1 MKSFYKY
8 MDKIPKTFIPII
20 GVLMTIFLGCINH
33 LTGYEISFSI
43 FYLLPIIFV
52 SWFGK
57 RTHGVIASVFS
68 AEALMWADLSS
79 DHFYSNFAIPVWN
92 SIMVLGF
99 FLLITFSFAE
109 IKKLLTKE
117 QLLARVDPLTGL
129 ANSRAFDERATN
141 EINRSIRFARPFSI
155 AFIDID
161 NFKQVNDMLGHSQG
175 DNLLQSIAKTIKDN
189 TRSIDIVSRVGGDEF
204 VIFFS
209 ETNEKNAKE
218 AINKVRERLFIMV
231 KNNNL
236 PVTFSIG
243 VVTCYKSCNLDEL
256 IKAADNLMYSV
267 KRSGKNRIEFKIHV

>member
-1 MKSFYKY
+1 MKFSDY
-8 MDKIPKTFIPII
+8 IHTIGKTGIFVI
-20 GVLMTIFLGCINH
+20 GVILTFGIGFLDYIKGVD
-33 LTGYEISFSI
+33 LSFSI

>member
-1 MKSFYKY
+1 

-57 RTHGVIASVFS
+57 RNHGVIASVFS

-79 DHFYSNFAIPVWN
+79 DHFYSNFAVPVWN

-117 QLLARVDPLTGL
+117 QLLARVDSLTGL
-129 ANSRAFDERATN
+129 ANSRAFDERANN

-218 AINKVRERLFIMV
+218 AINKVRERLFTMV

-256 IKAADNLMYSV
+256 IKEADNLMYSV
-267 KRSGKNRIEFKIHV
+267 KKSGKNRIEFKIHV